1 MEGNTKAEA
10 RGTEGRET
18 LRAPK
23 LVGVRQVEGDGAR
36 QVEGDQL
43 LGVRRGETNCL
54 ARAPFSALADAE
66 ALLRRARI
74 PTPPNAAGR
83 RDEAT
88 WPRRLIGREQSLGAK
103 NTPALDGAPCR
114 LVLH

>member
-1 MEGNTKAEA
+1 MFFALEAEPCFWK
-10 RGTEGRET
+10 RS
-18 LRAPK
+18 
-23 LVGVRQVEGDGAR
+23 LVFRTGSGALDGAR

-88 WPRRLIGREQSLGAK
+88 WPRRLIGREQTLGAK